1 MTAQRSRFSVLT
13 LVLGAGTFAVL
24 AVLAWMWGL
33 NILHL
38 FTTTWREAAIFWTPL
53 AIGIALAVALIMG
66 NSGRNDRRHRAAPTG
81 AVITVLSLTVVA
93 PIALS
98 IPANYFRLN
107 AYYAQSATVAV
118 SDNDDY
124 AERVPFEVASE
135 TSSNVL
141 GDITGNVVPVKS
153 LATSGDNGL
162 WSALALSRDALSGY
176 EAIQVMDLPLLGEVD
191 QNKDVTFCSFAPN
204 ATLRDGGALPHN
216 NLSRAIY
223 GTVPLDV
230 DFQSSDAY
238 GYCDD
243 ETPIIVVPL
252 YQVTG
257 WFHPVNVYYGVATYN
272 GATGDITVTRDEKTI
287 AGIPGPTYPA
297 TLAATQRTALAAN
310 EGWWEMAVVN
320 TSGYE
325 ASSWNTEVQLAR
337 EDGTRGD
344 YITTL
349 TPRGSSKSIVG
360 VSVVQATG
368 GTPGALNPIHVN
380 LFEGGETRASD
391 KNLEQTIRTTY
402 GNIADIAN
410 DKLEAFEVTLGA
422 DGEWVLTLGRNQ
434 SVSYRA
440 YISTDGSD
448 VRLVN
453 RFGDTVA
460 EAYAPSERDGGG
472 NVITPGADLSTLS
485 PEELTQLG
493 EDILAELARRAS
505 AQ

>member
-1 MTAQRSRFSVLT
+1 M
-13 LVLGAGTFAVL
+13 
-24 AVLAWMWGL
+24 
-33 NILHL
+33 
-38 FTTTWREAAIFWTPL
+38 
-53 AIGIALAVALIMG
+53 
-66 NSGRNDRRHRAAPTG
+66 
-81 AVITVLSLTVVA
+81 
-93 PIALS
+93 
-98 IPANYFRLN
+98 
-107 AYYAQSATVAV
+107 
-118 SDNDDY
+118 
-124 AERVPFEVASE
+124 
-135 TSSNVL
+135 
-141 GDITGNVVPVKS
+141 KS
-153 LATSGDNGL
+153 LATSGDDGL

-216 NLSRAIY
+216 NLSRSIY
-223 GTVPLDV
+223 ENVPLDV
-230 DFQSSDAY
+230 DFAISDAY

-243 ETPIIVVPL
+243 ATPIIAIPL

-257 WFHPVNVYYGVATYN
+257 WFHPVNVFYGVATYN
-272 GATGDITVTRDEKTI
+272 GTSGEITVIRDEKAI
-287 AGIPGPTYPA
+287 ATLPGPTYPA
-297 TLAATQRTALAAN
+297 SLAATQRAALAAN

-325 ASSWNTEVQLAR
+325 ASSWNTEVQLGQQ
-337 EDGTRGD
+337 DNNRGD
-344 YITTL
+344 YVTTL

-360 VSVVQATG
+360 VSAVQATG
-368 GTPGALNPIHVN
+368 GKPGSLSPIHVN

-410 DKLEAFEVTLGA
+410 DKLEVFEITLGA

-440 YISTDGSD
+440 YVSTDGSE

-460 EAYAPSERDGGG
+460 EAYTPADDAGEEQ
-472 NVITPGADLSTLS
+472 VFTPGTDLGALSADQ
-485 PEELTQLG
+485 LTKLG
-493 EDILAELARRAS
+493 QDILDELARRAT